1 MVHID
6 GKGSLIK
13 YIDIVKSNKFQNL
26 RRPDKYF
33 FFYHNWIESIIRIK
47 YSYIIVVDKL
57 ITASQN

>member
-33 FFYHNWIESIIRIK
+33 FF
-47 YSYIIVVDKL
+47 
-57 ITASQN
+57 ITIGLNQ